1 MTLIEVVL
9 IRSREI
15 ERKTK
20 FNFKVYCVS
29 LIFRPLL
36 LQKKNKNLDLF
47 RRCIAYPT
55 QNWLRLVTLTERGIH
70 ISGREYLE

>member
-20 FNFKVYCVS
+20 FNFKVYCVV
-29 LIFRPLL
+29 
-36 LQKKNKNLDLF
+36 QKKNKNLDLF

-55 QNWLRLVTLTERGIH
+55 QNRPRLVTLTERGIH